1 MHESTK
7 GGGIKW
13 AGEARAAGLRYS
25 ANRGIVALSATFTPG
40 DLAAYNRAESKVL
53 GHLDSVP
60 TTSPGSTFGD
70 TSDGV
75 GADGAITR
83 GALTI
88 KRSGV
93 SKRFLSGLS

>member
-13 AGEARAAGLRYS
+13 ACEARAAGLRFS

-40 DLAAYNRAESKVL
+40 DATAYAMAESKVL
-53 GHLDSVP
+53 GHLDSAP
-60 TTSPGSTFGD
+60 ATSAGSTWGD

-75 GADGAITR
+75 GGALAVNR
-83 GALTI
+83 GSLTI

-93 SKRFLSGLS
+93 SKRFLAGLS